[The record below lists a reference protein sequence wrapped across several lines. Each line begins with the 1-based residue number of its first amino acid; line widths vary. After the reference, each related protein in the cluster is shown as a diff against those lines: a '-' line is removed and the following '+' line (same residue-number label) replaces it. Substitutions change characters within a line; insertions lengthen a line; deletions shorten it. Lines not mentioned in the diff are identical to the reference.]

1 MYLVLAPAHC
11 TQCAPGD
18 EEEALDYVD
27 DDEHF
32 SKIKMATIDLT
43 VVMMVSPKFV
53 SVRDGWWSRLLVC
66 ERRQREVLFQSGLNQ
81 EPEMHPPP
89 P

>member
-27 DDEHF
+27 DDGHF
-32 SKIKMATIDLT
+32 HKVQDGNYRPDGGDDGFTKI
-43 VVMMVSPKFV
+43 
-53 SVRDGWWSRLLVC
+53 C
-66 ERRQREVLFQSGLNQ
+66 EC
-81 EPEMHPPP
+81 
-89 P
+89 